1 MTTVVEDDQV
11 QNNDDGKTT
20 IDEKIQ
26 RGDDIQIDEDNT
38 IDRGVIDDGEC
49 QNNDERNT
57 EEMKLGR
64 ENDRLQL
71 SLHEIPQKLIKMQNK
86 ESEELRQLRSEN
98 KAIKIFLNETKMEV
112 QGCYKHYAE
121 QIEDQ
126 ANMIVAYELDL
137 DHQEKLFDERNDE
150 EIELRRENMRLQSS
164 LDEVKKELTKVKHNE
179 SEELSRLRTNNT
191 KMDLF

>member
-1 MTTVVEDDQV
+1 
-11 QNNDDGKTT
+11 
-20 IDEKIQ
+20 
-26 RGDDIQIDEDNT
+26 
-38 IDRGVIDDGEC
+38 
-49 QNNDERNT
+49 
-57 EEMKLGR
+57 
-64 ENDRLQL
+64 
-71 SLHEIPQKLIKMQNK
+71 
-86 ESEELRQLRSEN
+86 
-98 KAIKIFLNETKMEV
+98 MEV
-112 QGCYKHYAE
+112 QGRYKHYAE

-179 SEELSRLRTNNT
+179 SEELSRLRTDNT